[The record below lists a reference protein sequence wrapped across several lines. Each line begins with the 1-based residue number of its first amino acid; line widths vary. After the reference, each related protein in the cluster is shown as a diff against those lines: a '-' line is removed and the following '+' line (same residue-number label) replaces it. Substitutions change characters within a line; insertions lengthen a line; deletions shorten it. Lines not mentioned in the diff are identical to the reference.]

1 MEDIVYYVLGAI
13 KFLVLLENNGE
24 RREDTFVMIA
34 L

>member
-1 MEDIVYYVLGAI
+1 MKDIVYYVLGAI
-13 KFLVLLENNGE
+13 KFLVLLGNKE